1 MPLNLGGGEGKPYI
15 RFSPSIRAWEMSSPE
30 GKTEFTWDAPAVFD
44 VAGLQ
49 LGWLKIDAQGR
60 DWMPWPSITNRLPQ
74 PEEKDR
80 DGNPTYKLGFRI
92 DVVSTKLFGDEPV
105 REFSANTFGNLTF
118 IQELYNHC
126 EDKEEFK
133 SGKAPVVQITGS
145 TPMKVGKGN
154 TQIPQFEVK
163 KWVDRPAELSGGTTE
178 AVVVQSAPQPAP
190 QPAPTPA
197 PADDDEF

>member
-15 RFSPSIRAWEMSSPE
+15 RFSPSIPAWEMSSPE
-30 GKTEFTWDAPAVFD
+30 GKIEFTWDAPAVFD

-60 DWMPWPSITNRLPQ
+60 DWMPWPSITNRLPM

-92 DVVSTKLFGDEPV
+92 DVVSTKLFGDESV

-118 IQELYNHC
+118 IQELYNYC
-126 EDKEEFK
+126 EEKEEFK
-133 SGKAPVVQITGS
+133 SGKAPVVQITGA
-145 TPMKVGKGN
+145 TRMKVGKGN

-178 AVVVQSAPQPAP
+178 APVASAPAPA
-190 QPAPTPA
+190 PAPTPA

>member
-49 LGWLKIDAQGR
+49 LGWLKIDSQGR

-126 EDKEEFK
+126 EENPEFK

-178 AVVVQSAPQPAP
+178 AVVMQSAPQPAP